1 MLCVHLVKNH
11 PLADGNKR
19 VAFVCMVEFLARN
32 GLTWTPPPGDEDGQ
46 VSAAVIL
53 DAAAGSGE
61 VAAVGRLADWID
73 ERIAPET

>member
-1 MLCVHLVKNH
+1 VHPAKNH
-11 PLADGNKR
+11 PLVDGNKR

-32 GLTWTPPPGDEDGQ
+32 GRAWTPPPGDEDGR

-53 DAAAGSGE
+53 DTAAGPGDA
-61 VAAVGRLADWID
+61 AAVGHLADWVQ